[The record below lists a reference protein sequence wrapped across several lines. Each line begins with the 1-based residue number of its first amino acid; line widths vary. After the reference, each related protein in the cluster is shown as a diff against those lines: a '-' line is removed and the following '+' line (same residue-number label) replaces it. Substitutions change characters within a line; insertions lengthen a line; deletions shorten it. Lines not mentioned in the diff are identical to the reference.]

1 MTEKTGLPVY
11 PDSLKAGLPDRL
23 SDIERAAQYRNDLT
37 LALQSVMEILGK
49 ARAQGLI
56 LGFSL
61 QVDQFGKDFIGGNGI
76 TVARYL

>member
-1 MTEKTGLPVY
+1 MTEKAGLSVY
-11 PDSLKAGLPDRL
+11 PDILKAGLPDRL